1 MTHTTC
7 EIMWLKNLL
16 LEFGFRYLGLMPMF
30 CDNQSVIYI
39 AQNHKFQERTKRI
52 EVDCHMV
59 RDAGTK
65 KVVSLPFISSSKQL
79 ADLLTKVTFSKVFS
93 ILCSKL
99 GMINIYALA

>member
-1 MTHTTC
+1 
-7 EIMWLKNLL
+7 
-16 LEFGFRYLGLMPMF
+16 
-30 CDNQSVIYI
+30 
-39 AQNHKFQERTKRI
+39 
-52 EVDCHMV
+52 MV